1 MRCFGYKNS
10 LGLRSAIS
18 VSQPWKGKRTPSWCL
33 ILVVVSKAT
42 FCSRLSNPTY
52 YSLTHY
58 PHKPTILTAPLL
70 LALPSPLPLLLSD
83 PVRCFV
89 SVWLPLEISISDDFC
104 LFFPLPS
111 TCLFNTIFDFYRN
124 RITRTKCPSRTVY
137 SSPLISLRKHDG

>member
-1 MRCFGYKNS
+1 MRCFGHKNS

-33 ILVVVSKAT
+33 SLVVVLKAT

-89 SVWLPLEISISDDFC
+89 SVWLPLEISISDDFF
-104 LFFPLPS
+104 LFFSPFPALAYS
-111 TCLFNTIFDFYRN
+111 IQFSIFTEIALLVQN
-124 RITRTKCPSRTVY
+124 A
-137 SSPLISLRKHDG
+137 LRGLCTHHR